1 MSTKSILK
9 SLKEFANSEVPMDL
23 LLVAVNE
30 TKAEMQNRIFNSE
43 KGAKDVQGK
52 GLGNYSNAYANY
64 RKKLGRQVKYKDLE
78 LTGALRREL
87 ETVRS
92 DDNIKIVIRSESEVK
107 KAKYIEEQEKQ
118 TIFALS
124 EEEQKLV
131 GEKANILFSREIE
144 KIIENGINKQ

>member
-64 RKKLGRQVKYKDLE
+64 RK
-78 LTGALRREL
+78 
-87 ETVRS
+87 S
-92 DDNIKIVIRSESEVK
+92 
-107 KAKYIEEQEKQ
+107 
-118 TIFALS
+118 
-124 EEEQKLV
+124 
-131 GEKANILFSREIE
+131 
-144 KIIENGINKQ
+144 